1 MMKIR
6 FTFFLIC
13 ASMMAFAQLPK
24 QYLGLTTNLV
34 EVRNTLK
41 IDSSFVLPLRDT
53 TFPTGQTVYN
63 EGGMVMKS
71 GIPYYHNGTKW
82 NAFVSGFDTSKSLT
96 TNTTMTATLDTV
108 KRNGINSSLLL
119 GTLGATVNGAF
130 ITNQDANINGVDIGL
145 GGGSISSNTSI
156 GYSSLYSNTTG
167 FNNNASGYY
176 SLYSTTSGFN
186 NNGSGYRSLYS
197 NTTGGNN
204 NANGYFSGAYI
215 TGGATPNTKT
225 DNSVYLGAFTKAQ
238 ADSQTNQIVIGYN
251 ATGLGSNSAILGNSS
266 ISLTALRGSVLVNTT
281 TDISCSQLTVE
292 SVSKGFLPPR
302 MTSAQKNAIGSPT
315 AGLLVYDLTL
325 NKMCVYSTQWD
336 TISAQTI
343 IFGTGV
349 QTALGIN
356 VGTVGSILV
365 NGGALGTP
373 SSGNGLN
380 ITNIPQSGVTNLTS
394 DLALKAP
401 LANPSLTGVP
411 TAPTAIAGTNTTQL
425 ATTAFVTTANAT
437 NANLTGVITSVGN
450 ATSIASQ
457 TGTGTKIVVDNSP
470 TLITPNIG
478 VATATSINTGTT
490 LNGTIFAKSSN
501 VLSLASS
508 NHALTVGGEASG
520 VNFAIGLYSSNC
532 AIQGR
537 NNGTAQSFYINPLGG
552 NVFIGDGSLTG
563 QRTFGVI
570 NTGSGTTDIS
580 SVEVRSGGG
589 SANDALKLYAMGAS
603 YTSSGILR
611 QDYGV
616 VATGTALSGLSIG
629 TQASAPIEFYTSNTQ
644 RWVLDASGNTIITG
658 KFTSSGGGLGYSTGA
673 GGTVTQATSRTTSV
687 TLNKLCGTI
696 TMFSAAQ
703 AADAVVQFTLN
714 NSFLEADD
722 YLMVQH
728 IGKTPAL
735 VAGAWNFSVTV
746 VAGSA
751 VISVRNVSNSSIT
764 EATPLR
770 ITIIKST
777 TN

>member
-1 MMKIR
+1 MRKIR

-71 GIPYYHNGTKW
+71 GVPYYHNGTKW
-82 NAFVSGFDTSKSLT
+82 NAFGGIFDSTSLSNRINERVKYTDSVTTFVTPTMLNDTANAIRNDFPILPSMYYQTVQANAVSATQRQRLNFGTQFSATDNGGNTSTDIAVTSIAQNIVVGLTDSLNTRVRYTDTTAMLNPYLRKVDTS
-96 TNTTMTATLDTV
+96 TLSNRINLKANIASPTFTGTV
-108 KRNGINSSLLL
+108 TIPSPF
-119 GTLGATVNGAF
+119 TLGATSV
-130 ITNQDANINGVDIGL
+130 I
-145 GGGSISSNTSI
+145 
-156 GYSSLYSNTTG
+156 TTG
-167 FNNNASGYY
+167 NQLNFLS
-176 SLYSTTSGFN
+176 SVSSTTG
-186 NNGSGYRSLYS
+186 
-197 NTTGGNN
+197 
-204 NANGYFSGAYI
+204 I
-215 TGGATPNTKT
+215 T
-225 DNSVYLGAFTKAQ
+225 S
-238 ADSQTNQIVIGYN
+238 
-251 ATGLGSNSAILGNSS
+251 
-266 ISLTALRGSVLVNTT
+266 
-281 TDISCSQLTVE
+281 
-292 SVSKGFLPPR
+292 
-302 MTSAQKNAIGSPT
+302 
-315 AGLLVYDLTL
+315 
-325 NKMCVYSTQWD
+325 
-336 TISAQTI
+336 
-343 IFGTGV
+343 
-349 QTALGIN
+349 
-356 VGTVGSILV
+356 
-365 NGGALGTP
+365 
-373 SSGNGLN
+373 
-380 ITNIPQSGVTNLTS
+380 TNLVFS
-394 DLALKAP
+394 
-401 LANPSLTGVP
+401 NG
-411 TAPTAIAGTNTTQL
+411 
-425 ATTAFVTTANAT
+425 
-437 NANLTGVITSVGN
+437 
-450 ATSIASQ
+450 
-457 TGTGTKIVVDNSP
+457 P
-470 TLITPNIG
+470 TLQSPFFVTPNIG

-490 LNGTIFAKSSN
+490 LNGTIFAKSN
-501 VLSLASS
+501 NLLSLAST

-532 AIQGR
+532 AIQAR

-616 VATGTALSGLSIG
+616 VATGTTLSGLSIG

-673 GGTVTQATSRTTSV
+673 GGTFTQSTSRATAV

-714 NSFLEADD
+714 NSFLEAGD

-728 IGKTPAL
+728 IGNTPAL
-735 VAGAWNFSVTV
+735 VAGSWNFSVTV
-746 VAGSA
+746 SAGSA